1 MSIQTDSTPLEDP
14 KNPDTD
20 NVFALYQLIA
30 SAEQIEEMRQNYLN
44 GNYGY
49 GHAKT
54 ALFELILEK
63 YSDARLKF
71 DELMADTSILDKY
84 LDEGA
89 ARAQTVGNEVLKRVR
104 EKLGLKV

>member
-30 SAEQIEEMRQNYLN
+30 SPEQIEQMRQNYLN

-63 YSDARLKF
+63 YSDARVKF
-71 DELMADTSILDKY
+71 DELMSDTSILVIY
-84 LDEGA
+84 IDEDS
-89 ARAQTVGNEVLKRVR
+89 THELMVGNEVLNRVR
-104 EKLGLKV
+104 